1 LVKYKKYVVSSDEE
15 NIRIDRWLRRKF
27 YNIPQSFVQKK
38 LRKGFIKLNDKKIKA
53 NKLIKKNDLI
63 KIYQFDES
71 SYAPKKIKTINKANE
86 KDIKKFEKSKI
97 YENNDF
103 IIINKWAGIST
114 QGGTK
119 VTLSIDQIINSISE
133 KYNLVHRLD
142 KQTSGVLIISKNYST
157 TRFFG
162 KLFKDRKISKTYIA
176 LCKGK
181 IKERKK
187 TIELDLN
194 KQKYYK
200 KNSIVANKDKK
211 ISLTNYEVLEYK
223 SGISSVVFLP
233 LSGRMHQI
241 RVVAKYLNSPI
252 LGDSKYNNARENNKS
267 ELMLHSSAI
276 NFLYKN
282 KKQFFVAEIPEK
294 MKNNFKK
301 YGLKI
306 PKNKFIEQY
315 N

>member
-1 LVKYKKYVVSSDEE
+1 MSNLLKNKVQKVEISQKTSGQRLDNFLRKILKGVPNSLIYKIIRDGQVRVNSKRVLPKYRVEINDI
-15 NIRIDRWLRRKF
+15 IRIPPV
-27 YNIPQSFVQKK
+27 NSQ
-38 LRKGFIKLNDKKIKA
+38 
-53 NKLIKKNDLI
+53 
-63 KIYQFDES
+63 
-71 SYAPKKIKTINKANE
+71 
-86 KDIKKFEKSKI
+86 SKI
-97 YENNDF
+97 VNIAHDLFIDLSRVIVYENNDF

>member
-1 LVKYKKYVVSSDEE
+1 MVKYKKYVVSSDEE

-71 SYAPKKIKTINKANE
+71 SYAPKKIKIINKANE

-162 KLFKDRKISKTYIA
+162 KLFKDR
-176 LCKGK
+176 
-181 IKERKK
+181 
-187 TIELDLN
+187 
-194 KQKYYK
+194 
-200 KNSIVANKDKK
+200 
-211 ISLTNYEVLEYK
+211 
-223 SGISSVVFLP
+223 
-233 LSGRMHQI
+233 
-241 RVVAKYLNSPI
+241 
-252 LGDSKYNNARENNKS
+252 
-267 ELMLHSSAI
+267 
-276 NFLYKN
+276 
-282 KKQFFVAEIPEK
+282 
-294 MKNNFKK
+294 
-301 YGLKI
+301 
-306 PKNKFIEQY
+306 
-315 N
+315 